1 MTSIPVSPTN
11 DPSEARRQVEAYCQ
25 SLVDAG
31 AAQWRIKDARYAGY
45 AGYAGYAELH
55 MGNGETYLLGELGV
69 TRLR

>member
-11 DPSEARRQVEAYCQ
+11 DPSEARQQVKAYCQ

-31 AAQWRIKDARYAGY
+31 AGRWRINDAGY
-45 AGYAGYAELH
+45 VELH
-55 MGNGETYLLGELGV
+55 MNSGEKYRLGEVGI

>member
-1 MTSIPVSPTN
+1 MTPIPVSPTN

-31 AAQWRIKDARYAGY
+31 AAQWRINDAGC
-45 AGYAGYAELH
+45 AELH
-55 MGNGETYLLGELGV
+55 MDNGETYLLGQLGI